1 MADGGGGQHR
11 LYIVIYS
18 VQKKNLAVSEG
29 GGLAGGGLAGF
40 YCMSYF
46 GNITIT
52 TSLVSWGFRE
62 VAGEIVASVKY
73 TESPTWKQ

>member
-1 MADGGGGQHR
+1 LADGGGGQHR

-40 YCMSYF
+40 YCMLKPF
-46 GNITIT
+46 
-52 TSLVSWGFRE
+52 SLFDYRISFLF
-62 VAGEIVASVKY
+62 Y
-73 TESPTWKQ
+73 